1 MNANLLFK
9 VVWGSIFAARNINR
23 GYMKTKSSTILLA
36 ITCLLISLG
45 FSSCANIIPPGGGPR
60 DSIAPR
66 LVAAFPKDSALNVS
80 SSNIVLSFD
89 EYITL
94 VNTNE
99 NLIISPNPKNMP
111 LVDYKLHNVTIKMR
125 DSLEKNTT
133 YSFNFGRAI
142 KDVNEGNEA
151 KELTYVFST
160 GNKIDSNHYKGSVF
174 LAETGKPDSTLV
186 VVLHNNNHDSS
197 IQKNKPRY
205 YTKVN
210 GKGYFS
216 FNFLPEGEF
225 SVYVVPNDFTRK
237 YDDSTKIF
245 AFLNAPILI
254 NSNTRTDTLFAY
266 QEFKKKEAKALTT
279 STNNTKPKQTA
290 EEKRL
295 KYSAN
300 LESGG
305 QQDLLSPLE
314 LDFARPLKTWDSTKI
329 ILTDSSFKP
338 IIGYKLSIDTN
349 NTKISL
355 EYPWKEKQFF
365 RLIVSKDAVMDTT
378 GTSLSKSD
386 TAKIITKRDAEYGS
400 CRLRFVNLDLSKH
413 PVLQL
418 VVDNKIFD
426 SFPITGKELIR
437 KRFKP
442 GEYDCRILFDTNQN
456 GKWDPGSFH
465 NKKQPELVKAFT
477 KKLII
482 RPDRDTD
489 QSFVF

>member
-1 MNANLLFK
+1 MA
-9 VVWGSIFAARNINR
+9 
-23 GYMKTKSSTILLA
+23 
-36 ITCLLISLG
+36 LG

-66 LVAAFPKDSALNVS
+66 LVTAFPKDSALHVTS
-80 SSNIVLSFD
+80 PNIVLSFD

-133 YSFNFGRAI
+133 YSFNFGKAI

-151 KELTYVFST
+151 KDFTYVFST
-160 GNKIDSNHYKGSVF
+160 GNKIDSNHYNGSVF
-174 LAETGKPDSTLV
+174 LAESGKPDSTLV
-186 VVLHNNNHDSS
+186 VVLHNNLHDSS

-205 YTKVN
+205 FTKIN

-216 FNFLPEGEF
+216 FRFLPEGNF
-225 SVYVVPNDFTRK
+225 SVYVVPNDFSKK
-237 YDDSTKIF
+237 YDDSTKLF
-245 AFLNAPILI
+245 AFLNAPILL
-254 NSNTRTDTLFAY
+254 NANTRTDTLFAY
-266 QEFKKKEAKALTT
+266 QEFKKKEPKALIPSSNT
-279 STNNTKPKQTA
+279 TKPKQTA
-290 EEKRL
+290 EDKRL

-300 LESGG
+300 LETGG
-305 QQDLLSPLE
+305 QQDLLTPLE
-314 LDFARPLKTWDSTKI
+314 LVFARPLKSWDSSKI
-329 ILTDSSFKP
+329 VLTDTLFKP
-338 IIGYKLSIDTN
+338 IIGYKLSIDTS

-365 RLIVSKDAVMDTT
+365 RLIVSKDAVVDTT
-378 GTSLSKSD
+378 GTSLLKSD
-386 TAKIITKRDAEYGS
+386 TAKISTKRDAEYGS
-400 CRLRFVNLDLSKH
+400 CRLRFVNVDLSKH
-413 PVLQL
+413 PVFQL
-418 VVDNKIFD
+418 VVDNKVFE
-426 SFPITGKELIR
+426 SYPITGKELIR

-442 GEYDCRILFDTNQN
+442 GEYECRILFDSNQN

-465 NKKQPELVKAFT
+465 EKKQPELVKAFI
-477 KKLII
+477 KKLVI